1 MATVLQFK
9 RSVVEGAI
17 PSSGALA
24 DGELA
29 INTVDGKVFLKKSD
43 NTVVPVSDWTRA
55 IYTASTTDAN
65 QIVDTFSV
73 TKIRSAKYIVQA
85 TRGSQYHMTEVM
97 VIHDGTDVYMTEY
110 STVYTGASALITLDA
125 DIDGGNV
132 RLLATPASNNTVIR
146 TARFDT
152 LV

>member
-24 DGELA
+24 DGEIA

-43 NTVVPVSDWTRA
+43 NTVVPVSDWTRVL
-55 IYTASTTDAN
+55 YTASTTDAN
-65 QIVDTFSV
+65 QVVDTFSV
-73 TKIRSAKYIVQA
+73 TKVRSAKYIVQA
-85 TRGSQYHMTEVM
+85 TRGSEYHMTEVM
-97 VIHDGTDVYMTEY
+97 VIHDGTSVYMTEY
-110 STVYTGASALITLDA
+110 STIYTGSNPLITLDA
-125 DIDGGNV
+125 DINGGNV
-132 RLLATPASNNTVIR
+132 RLLTTPAMNNTAIR

>member
-9 RSVVEGAI
+9 RSVVEGAV

-43 NTVVPVSDWTRA
+43 NTVVPVSDWTRSLYSA
-55 IYTASTTDAN
+55 TTVDPN
-65 QIVDTFSV
+65 QVVDTFSV
-73 TKIRSAKYIVQA
+73 TKIRSAKYIIQA

-97 VIHDGTDVYMTEY
+97 VIHDGTNVYMTEY
-110 STVYTGASALITLDA
+110 STIYTGSNPLMTLDA
-125 DIDGGNV
+125 DINGGNV
-132 RLLATPASNNTVIR
+132 RLLATPAFTNMAIR

>member
-9 RSVVEGAI
+9 RSVIEGAV
-17 PSSGALA
+17 PSSSALA

-43 NTVVPVSDWTRA
+43 DTVVPVSDWVRT
-55 IYTASTTDAN
+55 IYTASTTGAN
-65 QIVDTFSV
+65 QVVDTFSV
-73 TKIRSAKYIVQA
+73 TKVRSAKYIIQA

-110 STVYTGASALITLDA
+110 STIFTGASALITLDA
-125 DIDGGNV
+125 DINGGNV
-132 RLLATPASNNTVIR
+132 RLLTTPALNNTVIR